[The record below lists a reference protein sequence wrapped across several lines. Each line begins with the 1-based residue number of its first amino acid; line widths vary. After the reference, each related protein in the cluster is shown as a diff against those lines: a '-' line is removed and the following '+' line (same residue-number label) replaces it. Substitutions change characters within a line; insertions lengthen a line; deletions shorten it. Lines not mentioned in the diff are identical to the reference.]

1 MPAECHHHRFI
12 SAIGKCI
19 ALPFFLTATLNPLR
33 AQIPGQVFLTEI
45 LQKGL
50 ANPSLTF
57 QSSAES
63 VPPKFYPVFLRFKSA
78 HCKNCRYEINRAWIN
93 GKLLRYGKNGW
104 QFESLSGERPYLL
117 KLDLDELK
125 NGKVVRSRVLFG
137 DLTTQAFSNVVS
149 LDLVVP

>member
-1 MPAECHHHRFI
+1 MREKRSRFDL
-12 SAIGKCI
+12 SHLVRRTGF
-19 ALPFFLTATLNPLR
+19 ALLCGFGSFLH

-57 QSSAES
+57 QSSSEA
-63 VPPKFYPVFLRFKSA
+63 VPPKLFPVFLRFKSA
-78 HCKNCRYEINRAWIN
+78 RCKTCKFEINRAWIN
-93 GKLLRYGKNGW
+93 GKQLRYGKNAW

-117 KLDLDELK
+117 KIDLDELRD
-125 NGKVVRSRVLFG
+125 GKVVRGRILFG
-137 DLTTQAFSNVVS
+137 DLTRQVFSDVVS

>member
-1 MPAECHHHRFI
+1 MWVKKSPRSLLVFALGV
-12 SAIGKCI
+12 AAACI
-19 ALPFFLTATLNPLR
+19 FGSSGPLG

-50 ANPSLTF
+50 SNPSLTF

-63 VPPKFYPVFLRFKSA
+63 VPPKQYPVYLRFQSPK
-78 HCKNCRYEINRAWIN
+78 CKACKFEINRAWIN
-93 GKLLRYGKNGW
+93 GKLLKYGKNAW

-117 KLDLDELK
+117 KLDLDEVR
-125 NGKVVRSRVLFG
+125 NGKVVKSRVLFG
-137 DLTTQAFSNVVS
+137 DLTAQKFTNVVS